1 MWLVK
6 FQVIKEWNKLMKF
19 DIFELPNEKWIQIFN
34 LNYKAYYF

>member
-6 FQVIKEWNKLMKF
+6 FQVIEERNKLMKF
-19 DIFELPNEKWIQIFN
+19 DIFELPNENWIQIFN